1 MSKHQLTDR
10 AKWVP
15 WAFVCNDDSVHSREY
30 VISNHP
36 PIDVIASGNATVV
49 LERMVRRGR
58 VEWYDKQK
66 RAAIRRQF
74 KRGGA

>member
-1 MSKHQLTDR
+1 MRNKALDR
-10 AKWVP
+10 TKWLP
-15 WAFVCNDDSVHSREY
+15 WVFVCDDDTFRTRE
-30 VISNHP
+30 
-36 PIDVIASGNATVV
+36 DVIAFLPANAVMASSNTTVI